1 MNKKPNRKAGIK
13 DIAELAGVS
22 IGTIDRVLHN
32 RSEVSE
38 ETRKKV
44 MKIVEEV
51 GYTPNIFA
59 KSLSS
64 KKATRIAIVLPDSSD
79 SNPYWEKPIQGIKQ
93 AAEELVNYNTEIIYE
108 HFDASNEA
116 SFWAVLQ
123 KIAAINPDGVV
134 LNPVFE
140 ATSKEFLKLFDE
152 SKTPYVFIDVD
163 LKGVDNLAYFG
174 QDAERSGLVA
184 ARLID
189 LCTQNN
195 STILIVK
202 QAKKK
207 VFSTHIENR
216 ILGFNNYLQT
226 CSCKNR
232 IHTVTVEV
240 DLNDPNEPEASLDE
254 VFNRDAEIKG
264 VFVPN
269 SRGFKL
275 ATYLKDKK
283 KKELIVV
290 GYDLIDPNVT
300 FLREGYITVLLS
312 QKPEEQ
318 AYKAIYAL
326 FNQLVSRKA
335 VNKTNFSAIDIITKE
350 NLDYY
355 LQNK

>member
-1 MNKKPNRKAGIK
+1 MNKKQNRKAGIK

-64 KKATRIAIVLPDSSD
+64 KKTTKIAIALPDSRD
-79 SNPYWEKPIQGIKQ
+79 NNPYWEKPIKGIKL
-93 AAEELVNYNTEIIYE
+93 AAEELVKYNVEIIYE

-116 SFWAVLQ
+116 SFRAVLQ
-123 KIAAINPDGVV
+123 KITSNNPDGVV

-140 ATSKEFLKLFDE
+140 AIAKEFLKVFDE
-152 SKTPYVFIDVD
+152 RKTPYVFIDVD
-163 LKGVDNLAYFG
+163 LNGADNLAYYG

-184 ARLID
+184 ARLMD

-232 IHTVTVEV
+232 IHTVTIEI
-240 DLNDPNEPEASLDE
+240 DLNDPNEPETSLNQA
-254 VFNRDAEIKG
+254 FNRDVEVKG

-275 ATYLKDKK
+275 ASYLKDKK
-283 KKELIVV
+283 MKDLIVV

-300 FLREGYITVLLS
+300 FLQEGYITVLLS

-326 FNQLVSRKA
+326 FNRLVSRKE
-335 VNKTNFSAIDIITKE
+335 VIKTNFSAIDIITKE
-350 NLDYY
+350 NIDYY
-355 LQNK
+355 KQNK